1 MYKMLLAAAAIS
13 AMTLH
18 AQAAEPMQ
26 AEEAVGSQD
35 VYWVITFDI
44 SDMAKY
50 KSIVE
55 KLVAGTEK
63 EPGAITY
70 VYTVAPDNKTVDIIE
85 RYKDSDAALAHL
97 KTFGQYQKEWNEVA
111 KPTRFVIYGAANDD
125 LKKALASAN
134 PTYMQPFAG
143 FLSK

>member
-1 MYKMLLAAAAIS
+1 MYKLLLAAAAIG
-13 AMTLH
+13 AMTMLAH
-18 AQAAEPMQ
+18 AEPMTSV
-26 AEEAVGSQD
+26 EAVGAQD
-35 VYWVITFDI
+35 VYWVITFDV
-44 SDMAKY
+44 SDMNKY

-55 KLVAGTEK
+55 KLEPATEK

-97 KTFGQYQKEWNEVA
+97 KTFAQYQKEWNEVA
-111 KPTRFVIYGAANDD
+111 KPTRFVVYGAASDD
-125 LKKALASAN
+125 LKKALAGAH
-134 PTYMQPFAG
+134 PTYMEPFAG

>member
-1 MYKMLLAAAAIS
+1 MYKTLLAAAAIG

-18 AQAAEPMQ
+18 ARAEPMQ
-26 AEEAVGSQD
+26 SVEAVGAQD

-44 SDMAKY
+44 SDMNKY

-55 KLVAGTEK
+55 KLEPATEK
-63 EPGAITY
+63 EPGVITY
-70 VYTVAPDNKTVDIIE
+70 VYAVAPDNKTVDIIE
-85 RYKDSDAALAHL
+85 RYKDSAAALDHL
-97 KTFGQYQKEWNEVA
+97 KTFGQYRKEWNEVA
-111 KPTRFVIYGAANDD
+111 KPTRFVVYGAASDD
-125 LKKALASAN
+125 LKKALAGAN